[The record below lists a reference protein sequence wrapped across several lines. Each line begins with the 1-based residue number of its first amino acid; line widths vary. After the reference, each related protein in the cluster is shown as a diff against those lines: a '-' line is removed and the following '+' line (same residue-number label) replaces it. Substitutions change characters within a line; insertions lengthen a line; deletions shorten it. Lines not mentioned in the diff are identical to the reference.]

1 MENFNLR
8 KFLYNNTL
16 LTENQEVEE
25 VSSKI
30 KKSELKEKIRAEIM
44 STLSEEDTMDEAA
57 KPCDDKNKAS
67 EAGDIADDLELTGD
81 AKEKFKAELL
91 SATKDCKDWKQFYAT
106 ADKIGSKL
114 TEDKVEEGF
123 GKTLKYAA
131 AGALGALGI
140 KKYGQQLL
148 GHLFNALPEEMAQE
162 LNDIIQYAVDNGV
175 MDTLSTLF
183 EEEGEDDLDAALD
196 AAEDEV
202 GDEAPVGD
210 APAEE
215 PAGPELS
222 DEAGL
227 SDEETDIQSNLKKA
241 YDNAVSIGDEKLAN
255 QIANTITFFTRAH
268 VVPRKD

>member
-16 LTENQEVEE
+16 ITENQEMEE

-44 STLSEEDTMDEAA
+44 STLSEEDT
-57 KPCDDKNKAS
+57 N
-67 EAGDIADDLELTGD
+67 
-81 AKEKFKAELL
+81 
-91 SATKDCKDWKQFYAT
+91 
-106 ADKIGSKL
+106 
-114 TEDKVEEGF
+114 VEEGF

-148 GHLFNALPEEMAQE
+148 GKLFNALPEDMAQQ
-162 LNDIIQYAVDNGV
+162 LNDIINYAANEGIF
-175 MDTLSTLF
+175 DTLSGLF
-183 EEEGEDDLDAALD
+183 EDEGDDELDAALD
-196 AAEDEV
+196 AAEDEA
-202 GDEAPVGD
+202 GDEAPADD
-210 APAEE
+210 APADEA

-227 SDEETDIQSNLKKA
+227 SDEETDIQQNLKKA
-241 YDNAVSIGDEKLAN
+241 YDNAVSLGDEKLAN

-268 VVPRKD
+268 VVPRND

>member
-1 MENFNLR
+1 MENFDLR

-16 LTENQEVEE
+16 LTENQEMEE

-114 TEDKVEEGF
+114 TEDEG
-123 GKTLKYAA
+123 
-131 AGALGALGI
+131 
-140 KKYGQQLL
+140 
-148 GHLFNALPEEMAQE
+148 
-162 LNDIIQYAVDNGV
+162 
-175 MDTLSTLF
+175 
-183 EEEGEDDLDAALD
+183 DDELDAALD

-202 GDEAPVGD
+202 EDEAPAD
-210 APAEE
+210 AGLEDE

-227 SDEETDIQSNLKKA
+227 SDEETDIQQNLKKA

>member
-16 LTENQEVEE
+16 ITENQEMEE

-44 STLSEEDTMDEAA
+44 STLSEEDNM
-57 KPCDDKNKAS
+57 N
-67 EAGDIADDLELTGD
+67 
-81 AKEKFKAELL
+81 
-91 SATKDCKDWKQFYAT
+91 
-106 ADKIGSKL
+106 
-114 TEDKVEEGF
+114 
-123 GKTLKYAA
+123 
-131 AGALGALGI
+131 
-140 KKYGQQLL
+140 
-148 GHLFNALPEEMAQE
+148 
-162 LNDIIQYAVDNGV
+162 
-175 MDTLSTLF
+175 

-202 GDEAPVGD
+202 GDEAPADD
-210 APAEE
+210 APADAGLEDE

>member
-16 LTENQEVEE
+16 LTENQEMEE

-114 TEDKVEEGF
+114 TEDEG
-123 GKTLKYAA
+123 
-131 AGALGALGI
+131 
-140 KKYGQQLL
+140 
-148 GHLFNALPEEMAQE
+148 
-162 LNDIIQYAVDNGV
+162 
-175 MDTLSTLF
+175 
-183 EEEGEDDLDAALD
+183 DDELDAALD

-202 GDEAPVGD
+202 EDEAPAD
-210 APAEE
+210 AGLEDE

-227 SDEETDIQSNLKKA
+227 SDEETDIQQNLKKA